1 MLAGIKQKAQSM
13 HLKNI
18 AHNLIRPRIHRGRF
32 ANHQKVSQFELN
44 KLGDSLSRRL
54 ERRAGDA
61 SPRRPIPV
69 EKLTR
74 RRLLVAPD
82 NTVYR
87 LGHSSVLL
95 KLQGEFWLTDPVFC
109 ERAFPV
115 QWAGP
120 KRFHRSPI
128 AIKDLPPIKGVLL
141 SHDHYD
147 HLDKAAIAQLAHRV
161 EYFLTPLGVGDLLR
175 AWGVPGHKVHQF
187 DWWQSGTVG
196 GVEFV
201 ATPAQHFS
209 GRGATD
215 SNKRLWCSWTILS
228 DQHRIFFS
236 GDSGYFAGFAEI
248 GGQYG
253 PFDLTLIETGAYD
266 RNWVDIHML
275 PEQSLQAHLDLRG
288 RCMLPIH
295 NGTFDLS
302 IHPWYEPFERVYAAA
317 EDAGV
322 HLVTPRM
329 GQALSLDEPP
339 GVDFW
344 WRELMD
350 AELVEEFGQGRG
362 VMVE

>member
-1 MLAGIKQKAQSM
+1 M

-32 ANHQKVSQFELN
+32 ANHQKVSQFELS
-44 KLGDSLSRRL
+44 KLGDSLSRRV

-74 RRLLVAPD
+74 KRLLAAPD

-109 ERAFPV
+109 ER
-115 QWAGP
+115 
-120 KRFHRSPI
+120 
-128 AIKDLPPIKGVLL
+128 
-141 SHDHYD
+141 
-147 HLDKAAIAQLAHRV
+147 
-161 EYFLTPLGVGDLLR
+161 
-175 AWGVPGHKVHQF
+175 
-187 DWWQSGTVG
+187 
-196 GVEFV
+196 
-201 ATPAQHFS
+201 
-209 GRGATD
+209 
-215 SNKRLWCSWTILS
+215 
-228 DQHRIFFS
+228 
-236 GDSGYFAGFAEI
+236 
-248 GGQYG
+248 
-253 PFDLTLIETGAYD
+253 
-266 RNWVDIHML
+266 
-275 PEQSLQAHLDLRG
+275 
-288 RCMLPIH
+288 
-295 NGTFDLS
+295 
-302 IHPWYEPFERVYAAA
+302 VYAAA

-329 GQALSLDEPP
+329 GQALSLDNPP

-350 AELVEEFGQGRG
+350 TELVEESGQGRG